1 MTFLRSLLLKLNGKV
16 SKAKATALIG
26 LVLTL
31 LQQFGVL
38 HLSQED
44 LNAATVALVTL
55 YAIFLRSG
63 MDEDTEK

>member
-1 MTFLRSLLLKLNGKV
+1 MGFFKSLLLKLNGKV

-31 LQQFGVL
+31 LQQFGVI
-38 HLSQED
+38 HLNQED

>member
-1 MTFLRSLLLKLNGKV
+1 MSFLKGLLLKLDGKV

-31 LQQFGVL
+31 LQQFGVI
-38 HLSQED
+38 HLSQDE
-44 LNAATVALVTL
+44 LTAATAALVTL

-63 MDEDTEK
+63 VDEGPN

>member
-1 MTFLRSLLLKLNGKV
+1 MGFFKSLLLKLNGKV
-16 SKAKATALIG
+16 SKAKAAALIG

-31 LQQFGVL
+31 LQQFGVI
-38 HLSQED
+38 HLNQED